1 MTYSWYAYLLRE
13 NNKSILQGDQQL
25 LTTLC
30 KLDIHDSERDRHP
43 ASHLN
48 CGTGLMYVDM

>member
-1 MTYSWYAYLLRE
+1 MALYWCVEIFRE
-13 NNKSILQGDQQL
+13 DTKSFLQDDQQL
-25 LTTLC
+25 LSTLC
-30 KLDIHDSERDRHP
+30 KLDIHCSERDRHP